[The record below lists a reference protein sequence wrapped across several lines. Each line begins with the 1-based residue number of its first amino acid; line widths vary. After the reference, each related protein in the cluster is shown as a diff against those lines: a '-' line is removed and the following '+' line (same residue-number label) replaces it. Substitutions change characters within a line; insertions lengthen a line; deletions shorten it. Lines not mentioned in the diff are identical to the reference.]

1 MRLHTTSAHILKRH
15 SNRFLTHT
23 RAHTAPGHAKR
34 PFFAQESPGP
44 PCNRKSQK
52 SSDQRPSKRP
62 PRQQSMAAGWSIGAA
77 SSARKNRRVF
87 DPARRRL
94 KQALVSQGLAHWE
107 RGWGVAEGR
116 FALWVGCAV
125 GSGGWLGP
133 GSTLYCCPLGVQ
145 ELLGPRRQVQPA
157 RARSKTGCRIS
168 DRVARGCWEGA
179 RAPPYPQTCPVSALP
194 RFPQPHRPP
203 WARVI
208 EAYRRANLHAA
219 TFNPARGASVQ
230 HDLLQQAGPP
240 IHACAAISAPSQK
253 SGGPAATT
261 AHRAPTPKSTLA
273 SPGCAHPPQERR
285 CGPAPSTVRSGV
297 AEGVGCKMEAA
308 V

>member
-1 MRLHTTSAHILKRH
+1 M
-15 SNRFLTHT
+15 
-23 RAHTAPGHAKR
+23 
-34 PFFAQESPGP
+34 
-44 PCNRKSQK
+44 
-52 SSDQRPSKRP
+52 
-62 PRQQSMAAGWSIGAA
+62 
-77 SSARKNRRVF
+77 
-87 DPARRRL
+87 
-94 KQALVSQGLAHWE
+94 
-107 RGWGVAEGR
+107 
-116 FALWVGCAV
+116 
-125 GSGGWLGP
+125 GP

-240 IHACAAISAPSQK
+240 IHACTASSAPSQK
-253 SGGPAATT
+253 NGGPAATT
-261 AHRAPTPKSTLA
+261 AHPAPTPEPTPEK
-273 SPGCAHPPQERR
+273 PGFAHPPQKRR
-285 CGPAPSTVRSGV
+285 CGPAPSTRPGV
-297 AEGVGCKMEAA
+297 ANGPPGAAPCTCRGVVSGFGFSKKKLIFTHRTIPYYNFFPHRQTRVWLPRGPRTPSSFRLGSARVNMFSARVNMRIYVFFEINGWATPTRPWLRPLERVFILSCCRCAA
-308 V
+308 GRSSRSSSTTPT

>member
-1 MRLHTTSAHILKRH
+1 
-15 SNRFLTHT
+15 
-23 RAHTAPGHAKR
+23 
-34 PFFAQESPGP
+34 
-44 PCNRKSQK
+44 
-52 SSDQRPSKRP
+52 
-62 PRQQSMAAGWSIGAA
+62 MAAGWGIGTASI
-77 SSARKNRRVF
+77 ARKNRRVF

-208 EAYRRANLHAA
+208 EAHRREDLHAA
-219 TFNPARGASVQ
+219 TFHPARGASFR
-230 HDLLQQAGPP
+230 PT
-240 IHACAAISAPSQK
+240 ISS
-253 SGGPAATT
+253 S
-261 AHRAPTPKSTLA
+261 
-273 SPGCAHPPQERR
+273 R
-285 CGPAPSTVRSGV
+285 CGARLGRTEPL
-297 AEGVGCKMEAA
+297 KM
-308 V
+308 

>member
-1 MRLHTTSAHILKRH
+1 
-15 SNRFLTHT
+15 
-23 RAHTAPGHAKR
+23 
-34 PFFAQESPGP
+34 
-44 PCNRKSQK
+44 
-52 SSDQRPSKRP
+52 
-62 PRQQSMAAGWSIGAA
+62 MAAGWSIGEA

-219 TFNPARGASVQ
+219 TFHPARGASVT
-230 HDLLQQAGPP
+230 HDQLQQAGRSGRDLCKQQRPVSRSWL
-240 IHACAAISAPSQK
+240 AGCDDGAPSPDARIDDQEARFRPSPAK
-253 SGGPAATT
+253 AAVWAGSFDAPWGGQ
-261 AHRAPTPKSTLA
+261 RAS
-273 SPGCAHPPQERR
+273 RR
-285 CGPAPSTVRSGV
+285 CAMQPPLRRAKSLSCVKKIPVWRTVLPP
-297 AEGVGCKMEAA
+297 K
-308 V
+308 